1 MFGSAK
7 QERST
12 LLVSRTDVKKILTVQ
27 GRFETTKDPIG
38 VLTRKGAIVDG
49 RFGVAGGTFELGV
62 VTERAWGV
70 GLNDRHFFLFV
81 IYARLAGE
89 VGIRA
94 WTFQLLNDLTR
105 VLFRGLRSVWVGD
118 GGLFQR
124 VSFRFRSPLRRMKT
138 PGADLVAGNNVSG
151 GHVRNDGWGESK

>member
-12 LLVSRTDVKKILTVQ
+12 LLVSRTDVKKTLTVQ

-94 WTFQLLNDLTR
+94 LAFQLLNDLTR

-124 VSFRFRSPLRRMKT
+124 VSFRFRPPLRCMRT
-138 PGADLVAGNNVSG
+138 PGTDLVAGNNVSG

>member
-12 LLVSRTDVKKILTVQ
+12 LLVSRTDVKKTLTVQ
-27 GRFETTKDPIG
+27 GRFETTKDSIG

-49 RFGVAGGTFELGV
+49 RFGAAGGTFVLGV
-62 VTERAWGV
+62 VTKRVWGV
-70 GLNDRHFFLFV
+70 GLNDRHFFFFV

-89 VGIRA
+89 VSIRA
-94 WTFQLLNDLTR
+94 LAFQLLNDLTR

-124 VSFRFRSPLRRMKT
+124 VSFRFRPPLRRMRT
-138 PGADLVAGNNVSG
+138 SGTDLVAGNNVPG
-151 GHVRNDGWGESK
+151 GHVRNDEWSESK